1 MNKNTINKSVQKF
14 LEENVTFLYAYSFF
28 SPALTPYATIGVV
41 NKDKKDLFLSYF
53 FYPHS
58 DGRGDAHYWSLK
70 GGHEFLT
77 TNHGLFFFIDFELD
91 EEEVFTTRNGV
102 RFCYPEE
109 TERIVEE
116 HGNRVFLTKYV
127 SNALKDY
134 SKAKI
139 KIIHEQSLLAA
150 KKEKEEKEKYQQ
162 RKEEFKKFLSS
173 KGNVVIGL
181 AEALWDFD
189 IFYSYS
195 DDINC
200 YRAGKEK
207 EEKLKALLESKGF
220 DPKVVFN
227 KLHNLRQAK

>member
-1 MNKNTINKSVQKF
+1 MNTNTINKSVQKF
-14 LEENVTFLYAYSFF
+14 LEENVTFIYAYSFF
-28 SPALTPYATIGVV
+28 SPALTSYATIGVV
-41 NKDKKDLFLSYF
+41 NKDKKDLFISF
-53 FYPHS
+53 FFCPS
-58 DGRGDAHYWSLK
+58 NDGRGEAHYWSLK
-70 GGHEFLT
+70 SGQEFLT
-77 TNHGLFFFIDFELD
+77 TNYGLFFFIDFELD
-91 EEEVFTTRNGV
+91 EEEVFTSKQGV

-109 TERIVEE
+109 TERIIEE
-116 HGNRVFLTKYV
+116 HGSRVFLTKYV

-181 AEALWDFD
+181 AEALWEFD
-189 IFYSYS
+189 IFYPFS

-207 EEKLKALLESKGF
+207 EEKLKALLVTKGL
-220 DPKVVFN
+220 DPREVFS
-227 KLHNLRQAK
+227 KLHDLKQAK